1 MKALVVGGGGREHA
15 LVWKLVGSRY
25 IDEVHCS
32 PGNPGMVGQAVL
44 HDVAVTDTQAL
55 VRLALNLHADV
66 VVIGPEAPLA
76 AGLAD
81 QLAER
86 GIKSFGPRQSGAQLE
101 SSKIFAKQLM
111 AKAGIPTAR
120 WKSFDDIDQASEYVQ
135 RLRGEVVIKAD
146 GLAAGK
152 GVSVCRTVP
161 EAISAL
167 VESMQHRK
175 FGDAGTTVVIEEL
188 LEGPELS
195 VLALCDGK
203 TVLALPAAQDYKR
216 AYDRNKGSNTGGM
229 GAYSPVGICTP
240 QVAEQV
246 MDTVLQPCVETLI
259 ESGENYVGVIYAG
272 LMMTPETE
280 SGPGGLKVIEFNCRF
295 GDPETQAILP
305 RLKSDLG
312 ELILASVERELP
324 GMKLNV
330 SDRVCVS
337 VVAASGG
344 YPEQDPLQTGFV
356 IEGLDEAAKVED
368 VVIFHAATKPENDR
382 LVTSGG
388 RVLAVSALGENIAGA
403 RERSYEAIE
412 KISFQGMRFRTDIA
426 RSVAR

>member
-1 MKALVVGGGGREHA
+1 MGGGGREHA
-15 LVWKLVGSRY
+15 LVWKLGSSRY
-25 IDEVHCS
+25 IDEIHCA
-32 PGNPGMVGQAVL
+32 PGNPGMAGQAVL
-44 HDVAVTDTQAL
+44 HDVAVADTEAL
-55 VRLALNLHADV
+55 VRLALNLKADV
-66 VVIGPEAPLA
+66 VIIGPEAPLA

-101 SSKIFAKQLM
+101 SSKIFAKRLM
-111 AKAGIPTAR
+111 AQAGIPTAR
-120 WKSFDDIDQASEYVQ
+120 WKSFDDIDEASEYVQ
-135 RLRGEVVIKAD
+135 KLRGEVVIKAD

-175 FGDAGTTVVIEEL
+175 FGDAGTTVLVEEL
-188 LEGPELS
+188 LTGPELS

-216 AYDRNKGSNTGGM
+216 AYDRNKGPNTGGM
-229 GAYSPVGICTP
+229 GAYSPVPICTP

-259 ESGENYVGVIYAG
+259 KSGENYVGVIYAG

-280 SGPGGLKVIEFNCRF
+280 NEAGGLRVIEFNCRF

-305 RLKSDLG
+305 RVESDLG

-330 SDRVCVS
+330 TDRACVS

-344 YPEQDPLQTGFV
+344 YPEQEPLQTGFA
-356 IEGLDEAAKVED
+356 IDGLEVAAKLDD
-368 VVIFHAATKPENDR
+368 VVVFHAATKAENDR

-388 RVLAVSALGENIAGA
+388 RVLAVSALGDDQAEA
-403 RERSYEAIE
+403 RSRAYEAIE
-412 KISFQGMRFRTDIA
+412 KISFQGMRFRTD
-426 RSVAR
+426 VAKGK